1 LGTADEPAMLVING
15 SLTITGNATITGFV
29 HADSVAWNATTA
41 SLSGALMTP
50 GSFTVGAAS
59 VARLS
64 FDKQAIDLIKYRYG
78 SFVRAPG
85 SWNVRESYR

>member
-1 LGTADEPAMLVING
+1 
-15 SLTITGNATITGFV
+15 
-29 HADSVAWNATTA
+29 
-41 SLSGALMTP
+41 MTP